1 MREAT
6 PQQTNMRINKY
17 LAHCGVASRR
27 KSEALILDGRISVNG
42 DIIRELSFTISDGD
56 KVRLDDSLI
65 SIPQNFEYYILHKPK
80 GYICTS
86 SDELGRQNV
95 TELIKTSHRIY
106 SVGRLDKDTTGL
118 ILLTDDGDLANK
130 MLHPRFRLERKYY
143 AYTKEELHAK
153 DLEKIKKGIF
163 LARRERVRADI
174 KHVGFDKGK
183 YKWRV
188 ILREGKNR
196 EIRRIFLKY
205 NQKVYNLHRYAF
217 GGFTLK
223 GIDRSKSKQIS
234 KKEILQRLK
243 IS

>member
-1 MREAT
+1 
-6 PQQTNMRINKY
+6 MRINKF

-27 KSEALILDGRISVNG
+27 KAEALILDGRITVNG
-42 DIIRELSFTISDGD
+42 RIIRDLAVTISDGD
-56 KVRLDDSLI
+56 KVRLDESLVK
-65 SIPQNFEYYILHKPK
+65 IPQNFEYYILHKPK

-86 SDELGRQNV
+86 KDELGRMNV
-95 TELIKTSHRIY
+95 TDLIKTNHRVY

-118 ILLTDDGDLANK
+118 IIMTDDGDLANK
-130 MLHPRFRLERKYY
+130 MLHPRFKLERKYY
-143 AYTKEELHAK
+143 AYTKEQLHAK
-153 DLEKIKKGIF
+153 DLEKIKKGVFIGP
-163 LARRERVRADI
+163 RERVKADI
-174 KHVGFDKGK
+174 KEVGFDKGK

-223 GIDRSKSKQIS
+223 GLDRSKSKRIS
-234 KKEILQRLK
+234 KKEIMTRLN

>member
-27 KSEALILDGRISVNG
+27 KSEVLILDGRISVNG

-95 TELIKTSHRIY
+95 TELIKTSHRI
-106 SVGRLDKDTTGL
+106 
-118 ILLTDDGDLANK
+118 
-130 MLHPRFRLERKYY
+130 
-143 AYTKEELHAK
+143 
-153 DLEKIKKGIF
+153 
-163 LARRERVRADI
+163 
-174 KHVGFDKGK
+174 
-183 YKWRV
+183 
-188 ILREGKNR
+188 
-196 EIRRIFLKY
+196 
-205 NQKVYNLHRYAF
+205 
-217 GGFTLK
+217 
-223 GIDRSKSKQIS
+223 
-234 KKEILQRLK
+234 
-243 IS
+243 

>member
-1 MREAT
+1 
-6 PQQTNMRINKY
+6 MRINKF

-27 KSEALILDGRISVNG
+27 KAEALILDGRITVNG
-42 DIIRELSFTISDGD
+42 RIIRDLAVTISDGD
-56 KVRLDDSLI
+56 KVRLDESLVK
-65 SIPQNFEYYILHKPK
+65 IPQNFEYYILHKPK

-86 SDELGRQNV
+86 KDELGRMNV
-95 TELIKTSHRIY
+95 TDLIKTNHRIY

-118 ILLTDDGDLANK
+118 IIMTDDGDLANK
-130 MLHPRFRLERKYY
+130 MLHPRFKLERKYY
-143 AYTKEELHAK
+143 AYTKEQLHAK
-153 DLEKIKKGIF
+153 DLEKIKKGVFIGP
-163 LARRERVRADI
+163 RERVKADI
-174 KHVGFDKGK
+174 KEVGFDKGK

-223 GIDRSKSKQIS
+223 GIDRSKSKRIS
-234 KKEILQRLK
+234 KKEIMIRLN

>member
-1 MREAT
+1 
-6 PQQTNMRINKY
+6 MRINKY

-27 KSEALILDGRISVNG
+27 KAEALILDGRITVNG
-42 DIIRELSFTISDGD
+42 RIIRDLAVTISNED
-56 KVRLDDSLI
+56 KVRLDESLV

-80 GYICTS
+80 GYICSS
-86 SDELGRQNV
+86 SDELGRMNV
-95 TELIKTSHRIY
+95 TELIKTNHRIY
-106 SVGRLDKDTTGL
+106 SVGRLDKETTGL
-118 ILLTDDGDLANK
+118 IIMTDDGDLANK
-130 MLHPRFRLERKYY
+130 MLHPRFKLERKYY
-143 AYTKEELHAK
+143 AYTKEQLHAK
-153 DLEKIKKGIF
+153 DLEKIKKGVFI
-163 LARRERVRADI
+163 APRVRVKADI
-174 KHVGFDKGK
+174 KEIGFDKGK

-223 GIDRSKSKQIS
+223 GIDKSKSKRIS
-234 KKEILQRLK
+234 KKEIMTRLK

>member
-1 MREAT
+1 
-6 PQQTNMRINKY
+6 MRINKF

-27 KSEALILDGRISVNG
+27 KAEALILDGRITVNG
-42 DIIRELSFTISDGD
+42 RIIRDLAVTISDGD
-56 KVRLDDSLI
+56 KVRLDESLVK
-65 SIPQNFEYYILHKPK
+65 IPQNFEYYILHKPK

-86 SDELGRQNV
+86 KDELGRMNV
-95 TELIKTSHRIY
+95 TDLIKTNHRIY

-118 ILLTDDGDLANK
+118 IIMTDDGDLANK
-130 MLHPRFRLERKYY
+130 MLHPRFKLERKYY
-143 AYTKEELHAK
+143 AYTKEQLHAK
-153 DLEKIKKGIF
+153 DLEKIKKGVFIGP
-163 LARRERVRADI
+163 RERVKADI
-174 KHVGFDKGK
+174 KEVGFDKGK

-223 GIDRSKSKQIS
+223 GIDRSKSKRIS
-234 KKEILQRLK
+234 KEEIMKRLN

>member
-1 MREAT
+1 
-6 PQQTNMRINKY
+6 MRINKF

-27 KSEALILDGRISVNG
+27 KAEALILDGRITVNG
-42 DIIRELSFTISDGD
+42 RIIRDLAVTISDGD
-56 KVRLDDSLI
+56 KVRLDESLVK
-65 SIPQNFEYYILHKPK
+65 IPQNFEYYILHKPK

-86 SDELGRQNV
+86 KDELGRMNV
-95 TELIKTSHRIY
+95 TDLIKTNHRIY

-118 ILLTDDGDLANK
+118 IIMTDDGDLANK
-130 MLHPRFRLERKYY
+130 MLHPRFKLERKYY
-143 AYTKEELHAK
+143 AYTKEQLHAK
-153 DLEKIKKGIF
+153 DLEKIKKGVFIGP
-163 LARRERVRADI
+163 RERVKADI
-174 KHVGFDKGK
+174 KEGGFDKGK

-223 GIDRSKSKQIS
+223 GIDRSKSKRIS
-234 KKEILQRLK
+234 KKEIMTRLN